1 MGTPAPIGG
10 KSAED
15 YADDYTDPELR
26 ERLKEEIK
34 AGDRGG
40 KPGQWS
46 ARKSQLLTHEY
57 EAQGGGY
64 RHEGERTESQRH
76 LSEWTKQ
83 DWHTADGGDRVRGSD
98 GTSRYLPDAAW
109 QLLSD
114 EEKRATDRRKEGR
127 TSSTS
132 ATPTR
137 RRRPARPPNWST
149 SLRPRHAGG
158 SGRCPATPSSTAPSG
173 PSANWAGAARRCWRR
188 SSAAATAPDPTAAA
202 CVDPVPATG
211 QPRRS
216 VPNRAQLSS
225 MAACA
230 AGEAAPMSKNP
241 WIMPS

>member
-1 MGTPAPIGG
+1 VGIPAPMSG

-15 YADDYTDPELR
+15 YTDDYTDPELR

-83 DWHTADGGDRVRGSD
+83 DWHTADGGDRARGSD

-114 EEKRATDRRKEGR
+114 EEKRATDRRKEGADQQHVGNTDAAKEAR
-127 TSSTS
+127 KAAELVDVT
-132 ATPTR
+132 AAEAR
-137 RRRPARPPNWST
+137 RRI
-149 SLRPRHAGG
+149 GQM
-158 SGRCPATPSSTAPSG
+158 SGDSQLDRAERAERELGRGRKTVLEAIE
-173 PSANWAGAARRCWRR
+173 RRR
-188 SSAAATAPDPTAAA
+188 D
-202 CVDPVPATG
+202 
-211 QPRRS
+211 
-216 VPNRAQLSS
+216 RA
-225 MAACA
+225 
-230 AGEAAPMSKNP
+230 
-241 WIMPS
+241 